1 MISMNKRAVD
11 SIMFRKVCIIGM
23 VLNAASLF
31 CVLVAI
37 TYEFVRNYN
46 HINSLFQ
53 SNIEIAVFIFIVVLV
68 VFDAVSNVLLCKSA
82 IKMSQ
87 ISDSI
92 RLSHDNLDKLNSD
105 MRKQRHDFMN
115 NLQVIHGLI
124 SMDCYQ
130 EAKAY
135 IDSVYTDI
143 RSISRIL
150 KTDSPAINALLQAKV
165 ARCDELNIPVNLEIM
180 STFKDDMP
188 MPEWLVCRILGNLI
202 DNAIY
207 AISDKGQGH
216 LHIVLTEDVNAH
228 SLSVSDDGTAIPS
241 NSMDKLFIPGFSTK
255 GDNGTGMG
263 LAICN
268 DLVREYHGTISVKIE
283 NQYKIFTAIIPKTVS
298 K

>member
-1 MISMNKRAVD
+1 MFKRATD
-11 SIMFRKVCIIGM
+11 SIVFRKVCIFSM
-23 VLNAASLF
+23 VLNVASLF
-31 CVLVAI
+31 SIFIAI
-37 TYEFVRNYN
+37 TYEFIRNYH
-46 HINSLFQ
+46 HIDSLFE
-53 SNIEIAVFIFIVVLV
+53 SNIETFVFICIVLLV
-68 VFDAVSNVLLCKSA
+68 VIDAVSNVLLCRSA
-82 IKMSQ
+82 MRMSQ
-87 ISDSI
+87 ITDSI
-92 RLSHDNLDKLNSD
+92 KSSHNNLDKLNNE
-105 MRKQRHDFMN
+105 MRKQRHDFLN

-130 EAKAY
+130 EAKTY
-135 IDSVYTDI
+135 IDSVYADI

-207 AISDKGQGH
+207 AILDKGQGN

-228 SLSVSDDGTAIPS
+228 SLSVSDDGASIS
-241 NSMDKLFIPGFSTK
+241 ANFIDKLFVPGFSTK
-255 GDNGTGMG
+255 GDKGTGMG

-268 DLVREYHGTISVKIE
+268 DLVKEYRGSINLKIE
-283 NQYKIFTAIIPKTVS
+283 DKYKTFTVIIPKSVS
-298 K
+298 V

>member
-1 MISMNKRAVD
+1 MFKRATD
-11 SIMFRKVCIIGM
+11 SIVFRKVCIFSM
-23 VLNAASLF
+23 VLNVASLF
-31 CVLVAI
+31 SVFIAI
-37 TYEFVRNYN
+37 TYEFVRNYQ
-46 HINSLFQ
+46 HIDSLFE
-53 SNIEIAVFIFIVVLV
+53 SNIETFVFIFIVLLV
-68 VFDAVSNVLLCKSA
+68 VTDAISNVLLCRSA
-82 IKMSQ
+82 MRMSQ

-92 RLSHDNLDKLNSD
+92 KSSHNNLDKLNND

-130 EAKAY
+130 EAKIY

-207 AISDKGQGH
+207 AILDKGQGH

-228 SLSVSDDGTAIPS
+228 SLSVSDDGTSISS
-241 NSMDKLFIPGFSTK
+241 NFIDKLFIPGFSTK
-255 GDNGTGMG
+255 GDKGTGMG

-268 DLVREYHGTISVKIE
+268 DLVREYSGSINLKIE
-283 NQYKIFTAIIPKTVS
+283 DQYKTFTVIIPKS
-298 K
+298 ISI